1 MLSAGQSIDF
11 MQCCKEISPTITPT
25 GAFLVLLDGD
35 AHRPSGALSLALQ
48 GVQDSEMQFMGMDK
62 LKSTLQQDFAG
73 NGFTASMCLAFI
85 LAVLLNI
92 DA

>member
-1 MLSAGQSIDF
+1 MF
-11 MQCCKEISPTITPT
+11 PTVTPT

-35 AHRPSGALSLALQ
+35 AHRTSGALSLALQ

-62 LKSTLQQDFAG
+62 LKSRLQQDCAG
-73 NGFTASMCLAFI
+73 NGFTASVCLACI
-85 LAVLLNI
+85 LAVLLNM